1 MAQLRR
7 DPITREW
14 VNITT
19 ERGKRPSD
27 FHHREEA
34 RLVPARDYSQCPFC
48 PGNETMSG
56 QDLLRY
62 GTDRSWSLRVVPNKF
77 AAFSGSG
84 QPARIRHGLYESMP
98 AVGAHEVVIETPHH
112 NTSLSR
118 LDVAQVNLVIHSYR
132 ERYLALRRDARLK
145 YILIFRNHGK
155 VAGASIKHAHS
166 QIIATPVIPH
176 VARARIEGLQR
187 YDEERHACAYCDMIE
202 QELDAG
208 ERLVV
213 QNSAFVALAPYAAR
227 HPFETWIL
235 PKERNAQF
243 VSIDEAQMSELAA
256 ILKETL
262 LRLDLCLGDP
272 PYNFMLLTTDFSDQ
286 FHWHIEIIPRLS
298 VAAGFE
304 LGTGIYLNTVAP
316 EQAATF
322 LRTVNL
328 PKQAAC

>member
-1 MAQLRR
+1 MAELRR

-14 VNITT
+14 VNIAT

-34 RLVPARDYSQCPFC
+34 QLVRTRDHSRCPFC
-48 PGNETMSG
+48 PGNETMTG

-62 GTDRSWSLRVVPNKF
+62 GTGRDWSLRVVLNKF
-77 AAFSGSG
+77 PAFSSSG
-84 QPARIRHGLYESMP
+84 EAARTGYNLYESIP
-98 AVGAHEVVIETPHH
+98 AVGAHEVIIETPHH
-112 NTSLSR
+112 NRSMSR
-118 LDVAQVNLVIHSYR
+118 LRVAQVKLVIQAYR
-132 ERYLALRRDARLK
+132 ERYLALRQDARLK
-145 YILIFRNHGK
+145 YILIFRNHGR
-155 VAGASIKHAHS
+155 VAGASIEHAHS
-166 QIIATPVIPH
+166 QIIGTPIIPQ

-187 YDEERHACAYCDMIE
+187 YDAERHACAYCDMIE
-202 QELDAG
+202 EELDAG
-208 ERLVV
+208 ERLVM
-213 QNSAFVALAPYAAR
+213 QNSSFIALAPYAAR

-243 VSIDEAQMSELAA
+243 VSITEPQMADLAA
-256 ILKETL
+256 TLKEAL

-298 VAAGFE
+298 IAAGFE

-316 EQAATF
+316 EQAASF
-322 LRTVNL
+322 LRAVNF
-328 PKQAAC
+328 PEQTAH